1 VLSDFLGA
9 VKKIVQILGTLFV
22 PLHFR
27 FVAEA
32 EFLANFGCAFLV
44 SEQDYL
50 DLGVEQRPA
59 LDGVALDDVDVA
71 DKRLGCREDS

>member
-1 VLSDFLGA
+1 MLRDFLGA
-9 VKKIVQILGTLFV
+9 VKKMIQILWTFFV

-27 FVAEA
+27 FVPQA
-32 EFLANFGCAFLV
+32 EFLANFSGAFLV

-59 LDGVALDDVDVA
+59 LDRIALDDVA
-71 DKRLGCREDS
+71 GTPA